1 MDSGTRNPIFRFVFL
16 KIGTFSSTRTHHP
29 NFKGNCEY
37 GEACI
42 YAHTDK
48 EIRSFANNLQDG
60 ATCPDM
66 TTMPKVLLGGYKTSL
81 CRNYTEKGIC
91 HYGKFCVFAHDSSE
105 IRFSLANVN
114 LPSLYHDNNNNEKI
128 ENNSSNDE
136 DEETFDEKPKNRIK
150 FVNPMISYATV
161 LKL

>member
-1 MDSGTRNPIFRFVFL
+1 MTPDG
-16 KIGTFSSTRTHHP
+16 GTFPGTRTHHYA
-29 NFKGNCEY
+29 NYKGNCEY

-60 ATCPDM
+60 AKCPDM

-114 LPSLYHDNNNNEKI
+114 LHSLYNDNNDNNNNEKI
-128 ENNSSNDE
+128 ENNSLNDE
-136 DEETFDEKPKNRIK
+136 DDEEIFDEKPKNRIK